1 MFDYVSLYVLHVFH
15 IFTFLY
21 VPLGLFYFGLFV
33 CFRVFILRAYDM
45 FNKLMIMMMI
55 MMTAFNSSGISRL
68 SSSLETTQPSFLC
81 VLCAGNPV
89 VWLSFYSVFL
99 QYFDIRHLNL
109 LLRTR
114 YALVADVGPS
124 VRCPSRDHI
133 KEHTRYASQPAMVIP
148 VTPFLRSTRPQR

>member
-1 MFDYVSLYVLHVFH
+1 MFDYVSLYVLRVFH
-15 IFTFLY
+15 ISTFLY

-68 SSSLETTQPSFLC
+68 SSSLETTQPRFLC

-89 VWLSFYSVFL
+89 V
-99 QYFDIRHLNL
+99 
-109 LLRTR
+109 
-114 YALVADVGPS
+114 
-124 VRCPSRDHI
+124 
-133 KEHTRYASQPAMVIP
+133 
-148 VTPFLRSTRPQR
+148 